1 MPKVKID
8 YSNTVFYKIY
18 CKDTNVNE
26 LYIGHTTNF
35 VQRKHA
41 HKQSCNNLK
50 SPNYKCKLYDVIREY
65 NGWDNWNMEMI
76 AFHNCNNLY
85 EAKKYEQQYFE
96 DLKATLNSIEPLS
109 KPKPKIIKDIVK
121 KEKPIIYCKLCN
133 VTFQSLKEQETHNK
147 TKKHIR
153 NTNKPFDIED
163 KMDSIKFRKSSNK
176 FICEKC
182 NFKCSRKSHY
192 ERHLNTL
199 KHKKSYTGV
208 TNDKN
213 EGETSSI
220 FLCEC
225 GNSYKYRQGLYKH
238 KKNCSLN
245 DVSQESKISNT
256 SNKIDKDLLIK
267 TLLTNKDVMEKI
279 IEIIPDCLYNNK

>member
-41 HKQSCNNLK
+41 HKQSCSNLK
-50 SPNYKCKLYDVIREY
+50 SPTYKCKLYNVIREY

-121 KEKPIIYCKLCN
+121 KEKPIIFCKLCN
-133 VTFQSLKEQETHNK
+133 VTFQSLKEQDTHNK

-153 NTNKPFDIED
+153 NTNRMNLSHKIPKNYECNNCNYNTSNYKDYKKHLSTRKHINKTNIEQNELENP
-163 KMDSIKFRKSSNK
+163 IKSPVK
-176 FICEKC
+176 FICDCGKEYGAR
-182 NFKCSRKSHY
+182 NSLWY
-192 ERHLNTL
+192 
-199 KHKKSYTGV
+199 HKK
-208 TNDKN
+208 K
-213 EGETSSI
+213 
-220 FLCEC
+220 
-225 GNSYKYRQGLYKH
+225 
-238 KKNCSLN
+238 CSLN
-245 DVSQESKISNT
+245 DVTQESKISNT

-267 TLLTNKDVMEKI
+267 TLLTNKDIMEKI
-279 IEIIPDCLYNNK
+279 IEIIPDCLSNNK